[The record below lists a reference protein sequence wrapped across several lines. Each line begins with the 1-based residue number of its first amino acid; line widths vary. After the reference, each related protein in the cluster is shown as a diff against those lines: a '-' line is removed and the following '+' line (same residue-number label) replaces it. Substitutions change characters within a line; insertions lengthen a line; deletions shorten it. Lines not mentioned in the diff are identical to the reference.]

1 MSDAPANPQPVNTQ
15 SANPEITVQPLT
27 LENFD
32 GFVAMQ
38 MRVGARSFKSC
49 SCMYFR
55 NPETDYSTGSAEQ
68 NRADLRVILASGAVP
83 GLVAIRS
90 GKVVGWVGVGPRGDF
105 PRLENSAALKAI
117 DDVDAWPIICFFVDR
132 SHRRQG
138 VATALLKAAAA
149 HAKSLGA
156 VALEAFPVD
165 SAAALADDH
174 AFHGPLEL
182 FERDG
187 YLEVARQKANRPI
200 LRKLLD

>member
-1 MSDAPANPQPVNTQ
+1 MDTRIPSLISV
-15 SANPEITVQPLT
+15 EPLT
-27 LENFD
+27 LGNFD
-32 GFVAMQ
+32 LFVEMQ
-38 MRVGARSFKSC
+38 LRVGARAFKSC

-55 NPETDYSTGSAEQ
+55 NLETDYSAGSAEQ
-68 NRADLRVILASGAVP
+68 NRADLRGLLAAGVVP

-90 GKVVGWVGVGPRGDF
+90 GEVVGWVGLGPRKHF
-105 PRLENSAALKAI
+105 PRLERSAALKAI
-117 DDVDAWPIICFFVDR
+117 DEVAAWPIICFFVDR
-132 SHRRQG
+132 AHRRQG
-138 VATALLKAAAA
+138 VATVLLKAAAA

-165 SAAALADDH
+165 SAQTLADDH

-200 LRKLLD
+200 LRKPLG